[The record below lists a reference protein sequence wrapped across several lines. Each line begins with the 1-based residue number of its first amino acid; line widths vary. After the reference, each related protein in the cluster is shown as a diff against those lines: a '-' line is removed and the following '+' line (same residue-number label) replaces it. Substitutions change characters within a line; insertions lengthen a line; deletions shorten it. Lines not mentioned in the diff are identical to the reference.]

1 MFSFKAIAIKQ
12 RKPFLNRDDGLDLL
26 VIYSPLW
33 EYVPNFPLQTKT
45 HFTLANEVRVIP
57 TKYSSHFKTFLL

>member
-26 VIYSPLW
+26 VIYNPLW
-33 EYVPNFPLQTKT
+33 EYVPNFSVTKT
-45 HFTLANEVRVIP
+45 HFTFANEVRVIP

>member
-33 EYVPNFPLQTKT
+33 EYVPNFSVTNQNSFYL
-45 HFTLANEVRVIP
+45 
-57 TKYSSHFKTFLL
+57 S